1 MKAEIETIPC
11 VLFKAHGRVELQHS
25 PFLISV
31 TDGQVW
37 SASSYGRF
45 TFYERIIDIVWI

>member
-1 MKAEIETIPC
+1 MNSEIETILC
-11 VLFKAHGRVELQHS
+11 ALFKAHGRVELQHS

-31 TDGQVW
+31 ADGQVW

-45 TFYERIIDIVWI
+45 TLYGRITDIVWI